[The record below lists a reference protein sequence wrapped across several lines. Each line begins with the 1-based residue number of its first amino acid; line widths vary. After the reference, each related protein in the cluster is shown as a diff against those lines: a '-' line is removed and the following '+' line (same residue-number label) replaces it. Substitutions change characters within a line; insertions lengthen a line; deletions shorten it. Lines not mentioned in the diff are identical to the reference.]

1 MKDAMKRILKILRTT
16 LVGGLLFLVPVV
28 ALVVVLGKALALAH
42 KLVAP
47 LAEHLPV
54 HSVIGLRTPVFLAI
68 AIIVLFCFLAGVLAR
83 TALARKLVRSLES
96 AVLADVPGYE
106 LLKGMG
112 ESMLGVE
119 KQTGHQV
126 VLARIEDAWQIAFL
140 VERLD
145 GGHVAVFVPGAPNPL
160 SGSVY
165 FMTQDRIK
173 AIDIPAAGAM
183 KCLRRVGAGS
193 NALLRGLLTLSLTL
207 WAALTVPAGFAQP
220 ADEEKPKAAN
230 VALDLHNPVATLT
243 SIHLEQDWDFGYG
256 NAKAT
261 AYTASLIP
269 VVPFSLS
276 PDWNLIT
283 RTVVPAIYAESPFSG
298 GSRGGL
304 GDIVATIYLSPDQPM
319 HGWYWGAGPG
329 LILPSATD
337 PLLGAGKW
345 SAGPTVAVLRQDGP
359 WTAGALTGH
368 AWSFASSR
376 IGPAVSTTY
385 LQPFLSYTTGKD
397 TTFGVDSPSEYDWKG
412 RQWTVPLE
420 ATIGQ
425 VLTIARQQLELD
437 LAGRWYAERAPGGPH
452 WGLSLT
458 LTFLF
463 PK

>member
-1 MKDAMKRILKILRTT
+1 MKRILKILRTT
-16 LVGGLLFLVPVV
+16 LVGGLLFLVPIIV
-28 ALVVVLGKALALAH
+28 LVVILGKALALAH
-42 KLVAP
+42 KLVDP
-47 LAEHLPV
+47 LAERLPV
-54 HSVIGLRTPVFLAI
+54 HSVIGLQTPILLAI
-68 AIIVLFCFLAGVLAR
+68 TIIVLLCFLAGLLAR
-83 TALARKLVRSLES
+83 SVLARKLVRSLET

-140 VERLD
+140 VERLE

-165 FMTQDRIK
+165 FMTPDRIK
-173 AIDIPAAGAM
+173 AVDIPAAGAM
-183 KCLRRVGAGS
+183 KCLKRVGAGS
-193 NALLRGLLTLSLTL
+193 NALLRGLLTLSLIL
-207 WAALTVPAGFAQP
+207 GAAQTVPAVFAQP
-220 ADEEKPKAAN
+220 AEKEKQPAAN
-230 VALDLHNPVATLT
+230 LALELHNPVAALT
-243 SIHLEQDWDFGYG
+243 SVHLENDVDFGYG

-261 AYTASLIP
+261 AYTVSLIP
-269 VVPFSLS
+269 VVPFPLS
-276 PDWNLIT
+276 TDWNLIT
-283 RTVVPAIYAESPFSG
+283 RTVVPSIYAEAPFNGG
-298 GSRGGL
+298 GSHSGL

-319 HGWYWGAGPG
+319 EGWYWGAGPG
-329 LILPSATD
+329 LVLPSATD
-337 PLLGAGKW
+337 RVLGAGKW

-368 AWSFASSR
+368 AWSFASTYA
-376 IGPAVSTTY
+376 GPAVSTTY

-397 TTFGVDSPSEYDWKG
+397 TTFGVDTPSQYDWKF

-437 LAGRWYAERAPGGPH
+437 LAGRWYAERAPGGPQ

>member
-1 MKDAMKRILKILRTT
+1 MKRILRILRTT
-16 LVGGLLFLVPVV
+16 LVGGLLFLVPIV
-28 ALVVVLGKALALAH
+28 ALVVILGKALALAR
-42 KLVAP
+42 KVVDP
-47 LAEHLPV
+47 VAEHLPV
-54 HSVIGLRTPVFLAI
+54 HSMIGLRTPMLLAI
-68 AIIVLFCFLAGVLAR
+68 AVIVLFCFLAGILAR
-83 TALARKLVRSLES
+83 SALARKLVRSLEK

-126 VLARIEDAWQIAFL
+126 VLARIEDAWQLAFL
-140 VERLD
+140 VERLE

-173 AIDIPAAGAM
+173 AVDIPAAGAM
-183 KCLRRVGAGS
+183 KCLKRVGAGS
-193 NALLRGLLTLSLTL
+193 NALLRGILTLSLTL
-207 WAALTVPAGFAQP
+207 GAALTVPTVFAQP
-220 ADEEKPKAAN
+220 AEEEKQPAAK
-230 VALDLHNPVATLT
+230 VALDLHNPVAALT
-243 SIHLEQDWDFGYG
+243 SVHLENDVDFGYG

-269 VVPFSLS
+269 VIPFSLS

-283 RTVVPAIYAESPFSG
+283 RTVVPAIYAESPLSG
-298 GSRGGL
+298 GVSRGGL

-319 HGWYWGAGPG
+319 ARLVLGRGAGLDPSERHRPPAGCGQMERRADRGRAAPG
-329 LILPSATD
+329 RSLDRRGADRPRVVLCEHSPRPGGEHYLPTAL
-337 PLLGAGKW
+337 P
-345 SAGPTVAVLRQDGP
+345 VLHHRE
-359 WTAGALTGH
+359 GH
-368 AWSFASSR
+368 DVR
-376 IGPAVSTTY
+376 RG
-385 LQPFLSYTTGKD
+385 L
-397 TTFGVDSPSEYDWKG
+397 PSEYDWKG

-425 VLTIARQQLELD
+425 VLTIARQQIELD
-437 LAGRWYAERAPGGPH
+437 LAGRWYAERAPGGPQ